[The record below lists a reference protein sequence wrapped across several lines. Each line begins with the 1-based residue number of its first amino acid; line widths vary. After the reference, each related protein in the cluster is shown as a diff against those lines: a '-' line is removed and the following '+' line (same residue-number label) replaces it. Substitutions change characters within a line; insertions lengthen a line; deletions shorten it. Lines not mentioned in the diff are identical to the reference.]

1 MLYINSALEIV
12 HLLNVNRFRVVRAI
26 NDPGR
31 EMLIASEWCELQ
43 MISVVNGENTIIL
56 IVFSF
61 YLIINLPE
69 ELKKMYKQVMKI
81 YLFF

>member
-1 MLYINSALEIV
+1 MLYINIALEIA

-31 EMLIASEWCELQ
+31 EMF
-43 MISVVNGENTIIL
+43 ENTIIL

-61 YLIINLPE
+61 FTVIDYIYNLMNE
-69 ELKKMYKQVMKI
+69 ELRVSKNK
-81 YLFF
+81 